1 MTRVGPVAVH
11 AEESRSGG
19 EVLRGDSPEV
29 AVRYAEAYGRLMA
42 ALTDVSVAAPLPN
55 PRWVR

>member
-1 MTRVGPVAVH
+1 MAVH